1 MTLDQIVGSYLGEL
15 GQAAILGV
23 IVGLLINAFFGLK
36 LLKLSIMLS
45 AGYVGYALGAN
56 LLANYIAEYVG
67 DYTWVVSI
75 ALAVIFAAIAIRL
88 FKLMVTLVACLT
100 CAGIGFVVPYFVATN
115 FIDGSDVALTA
126 GIIGAI
132 VLAALCTKWLV
143 RFIKILIIFESSF
156 GSSIVAVY
164 LAFNFILGA
173 QFNVVLALVAAIVL
187 GVVAFA
193 VQKKMNKNRDLF

>member
-1 MTLDQIVGSYLGEL
+1 MNLSQIFGTYLAEL
-15 GQAAILGV
+15 SQAALIGV

-36 LLKLSIMLS
+36 LLKLSIMFS
-45 AGYVGYALGAN
+45 AGYAGYAIGSN
-56 LLANYIAEYVG
+56 LLANYIADYVG

-75 ALAVIFAAIAIRL
+75 ALAVIFAAIAVRL

-115 FIDGSDVALTA
+115 FVDGSDVALTA

-132 VLAALCTKWLV
+132 VLAAICTKWVV
-143 RFIKILIIFESSF
+143 RFIKILIILESSF
-156 GSSIVAVY
+156 GSSIIAVY
-164 LAFNFILGA
+164 LAFNVFVGP
-173 QFNVVLALVAAIVL
+173 QYNVVLVLVAAIVL

-193 VQKKMNKNRDLF
+193 VQQKMNKNRDLF